1 MNFTKDDFP
10 SLPSKP
16 IAKICFFLLHNLIQ
30 QNLNS
35 GSAQVQTLLV
45 VCRRFAMK
53 HGKKLCDILKLS
65 KFPIFYEKWNN
76 SWTKSRMKMK
86 FQVSLYLIIPQSFE
100 FCFFLKKVLI
110 LWILRKICCSAWLA
124 IKNTREQQLKFC
136 LNENKAYG
144 YF

>member
-136 LNENKAYG
+136 LNENKVYG

>member
-124 IKNTREQQLKFC
+124 IKNTREEQLKFC
-136 LNENKAYG
+136 LNENKVYG

>member
-1 MNFTKDDFP
+1 MIFHHYHRNQLQKYV
-10 SLPSKP
+10 
-16 IAKICFFLLHNLIQ
+16 FFLLHNLIQ
-30 QNLNS
+30 QDLNS

-53 HGKKLCDILKLS
+53 HGKKLCDVLKLS

-76 SWTKSRMKMK
+76 SWTKSRTKMK
-86 FQVSLYLIIPQSFE
+86 FQVSLYLIIPQSSE

-110 LWILRKICCSAWLA
+110 LWLLRKICCSAWLA
-124 IKNTREQQLKFC
+124 IKNTREEQLKFC
-136 LNENKAYG
+136 LNENKAYR

>member
-1 MNFTKDDFP
+1 MENKENMNFTKDDFP

-53 HGKKLCDILKLS
+53 HGKKLCDVLKLS
-65 KFPIFYEKWNN
+65 KFPIFYEK
-76 SWTKSRMKMK
+76 
-86 FQVSLYLIIPQSFE
+86 
-100 FCFFLKKVLI
+100 
-110 LWILRKICCSAWLA
+110 
-124 IKNTREQQLKFC
+124 
-136 LNENKAYG
+136 
-144 YF
+144 

>member
-76 SWTKSRMKMK
+76 SWTKSRTKMI
-86 FQVSLYLIIPQSFE
+86 FQVSLYLIIPQSSE

-110 LWILRKICCSAWLA
+110 LWLLRKICCSAWLA
-124 IKNTREQQLKFC
+124 IKNTREEQLKFC
-136 LNENKAYG
+136 LNENKVYG